1 MRRMTVVAAV
11 AVIVA
16 GAMALA
22 VPRYAAACKSAGAFK
37 HVGVVTA
44 VDLTTLTVTITDAES
59 GKPVTFSATAQ
70 QLKDVKPGDEVMIG
84 FLEKDGKLTAVQI
97 QSS

>member
-1 MRRMTVVAAV
+1 MMAMVAAMSL
-11 AVIVA
+11 A
-16 GAMALA
+16 GAVAILAPQYAL
-22 VPRYAAACKSAGAFK
+22 ACKSAGAFK

-44 VDLTTLTVTITDAES
+44 VDLAALTVTITDAES

-70 QLKDVKPGDEVMIG
+70 QLKAVKPGDEVMIG